1 MRILTGRAGYI
12 EGSGEVTCGGAVV
25 RLTGMHKVIEL
36 ISLI

>member
-12 EGSGEVTCGGAVV
+12 EGSGVVTCGGAVE

-36 ISLI
+36 IGLI